1 MDDNCPAPGRIRVID
16 RRSYGVEIPQDLSP
30 SQFCDGWQKRLEMG
44 QHVLKRHSEHR
55 HSSGRFAALGA
66 REPFSWSLR
75 VSNLRGLLQ
84 NELHG
89 DQRFHVDGFARIAR
103 TTVLSDNA
111 FGVLVPVLEQIVGRR
126 PPEIRDF
133 FESYRLSLHD
143 WEKART
149 DRVTIRGSSHFATV
163 DIDAPLPGTIQT

>member
-1 MDDNCPAPGRIRVID
+1 M
-16 RRSYGVEIPQDLSP
+16 
-30 SQFCDGWQKRLEMG
+30 
-44 QHVLKRHSEHR
+44 
-55 HSSGRFAALGA
+55 
-66 REPFSWSLR
+66 
-75 VSNLRGLLQ
+75 
-84 NELHG
+84 
-89 DQRFHVDGFARIAR
+89 
-103 TTVLSDNA
+103 LSDNA